1 MFKMDTDKQ
10 KEQKISLYI
19 DKGLEFD
26 QYKKKH
32 YTNYLTAITDTVFKH
47 APQIS
52 DKNIFNSNSL
62 KTLRHIF
69 PLKQKNGHYGRISK
83 RLAESLKNLN

>member
-1 MFKMDTDKQ
+1 MDTDKQ

-26 QYKKKH
+26 QYKEKH

-52 DKNIFNSNSL
+52 DKNIQQQFFENFTAYLS
-62 KTLRHIF
+62 
-69 PLKQKNGHYGRISK
+69 LKQKNGLYGRISK